1 MKRRRGHVIPLSDS
15 AIEILASMKSISGNR
30 EYVFPSD
37 RNPRRSANSATVNM
51 ALRRMGFKGKLVS
64 HGFRSLASTTLNEQ
78 GFDPDLIET
87 ALAHQDK
94 NMTRA
99 AYNRSDYLARR
110 REMMDWWSDRLDSC
124 GKCQAAMP
132 G

>member
-1 MKRRRGHVIPLSDS
+1 MPLTEQ
-15 AIEILASMKSISGNR
+15 ALKILEDVRPLSGNR
-30 EYVFPSD
+30 EYIFPSD
-37 RNPRRSANSATVNM
+37 RSPRKPANSATVNM

-78 GFDPDLIET
+78 GIEPDLIEA

-99 AYNRSDYLARR
+99 AYNRSGYVERR
-110 REMMDWWSDRLDSC
+110 REIMNWWSNRLTN
-124 GKCQAAMP
+124 A
-132 G
+132 